1 VREVGELIT
10 RSDKAGKPLA
20 TLGIDSE
27 VRFASAKDRAAFAA
41 ELAETVNGLVAK
53 YHDESAPG
61 GRPHRFVVALHP
73 KITKTT
79 KEPQS

>member
-1 VREVGELIT
+1 
-10 RSDKAGKPLA
+10 
-20 TLGIDSE
+20 
-27 VRFASAKDRAAFAA
+27 
-41 ELAETVNGLVAK
+41 VNGLVAK

-79 KEPQS
+79 KESQS